1 MAADPVEGLSARELK
16 RLRHL
21 TRTAWRLQ
29 HNLRSF
35 AAKLPP
41 AHDEAVREIV
51 RARIECVVNDYLPV
65 LIQSLEAA
73 VAEADMES
81 AP

>member
-1 MAADPVEGLSARELK
+1 MLRGEQNPALARGV
-16 RLRHL
+16 
-21 TRTAWRLQ
+21 A
-29 HNLRSF
+29 LRSF

-73 VAEADMES
+73 LAEADAEG
-81 AP
+81 P